1 MSSLDHRL
9 SKVSETLD
17 RMHPSG
23 LLYTT
28 YEARLLDQL
37 DRSRLP
43 QHVAV
48 LADGNRRWARL
59 NGRTLGGWLRGG
71 GRSP

>member
-28 YEARLLDQL
+28 YVARLLDQL

-43 QHVAV
+43 HHVAV
-48 LADGNRRWARL
+48 LADVNLRFASL
-59 NGRTLGGWLRGG
+59 NV
-71 GRSP
+71 PVEP

>member
-43 QHVAV
+43 Q
-48 LADGNRRWARL
+48 
-59 NGRTLGGWLRGG
+59 
-71 GRSP
+71 

>member
-48 LADGNRRWARL
+48 LAL
-59 NGRTLGGWLRGG
+59 SLIHI
-71 GRSP
+71 